1 MHKAG
6 RYTAA
11 LLLVAVGAS
20 VIIDKATGTRL
31 TAELIDWW
39 PLLFICLGV
48 EYLLFNMKYGSTG
61 RPLKLDIPGIIFAVI
76 ISAVVIVSTQSADIF
91 KKINGISDIGDV
103 IGSFGE
109 GYKFDK
115 GVTEIPISPAIGNVK
130 INDRDGSV
138 VVKPGNVDKVQVAL
152 IMYVKVKDEKEA
164 RSIADESKIEYQ
176 SSGDTLE
183 IQAAGKQYDG
193 SIIGG
198 KYPRMDLVVTVPAQQ
213 KINLEMQ
220 TKNGKIEA
228 AQLPIKQRLKAE
240 TTNGAISISDL
251 AGELRFETTNGSI
264 TSSRTEGPITLKT
277 TNGRVSVTDH
287 RGDAMLESTN
297 GELNVQGIAGNV
309 NAHTTNGSVK
319 VDGKVVK
326 LKAETTNGTVEASS
340 DTISGDWDVRTSN
353 GKIELRLPTQGDYRV
368 AGKGRE
374 NGIQSSLPLTVNKKT
389 IEGTI
394 GSGKYAVRFE
404 TNGSV
409 SIQPSN

>member
-11 LLLVAVGAS
+11 LLLVAVGAF
-20 VIIDKATGTRL
+20 VIIDKATGSGL
-31 TAELIDWW
+31 TAALIDWW

-61 RPLKLDIPGIIFAVI
+61 SQLKLDIPGIIFAVV
-76 ISAVVIVSTQSADIF
+76 ISAVVIVSTQSVDMF
-91 KKINGISDIGDV
+91 KKMNGIFDWGDV
-103 IGSFGE
+103 VSSFGE
-109 GYKFDK
+109 GHKFDK

-138 VVKPGNVDKVQVAL
+138 TVKPGNVDKVQVAL
-152 IMYVKVKDEKEA
+152 TMYVKVKDEKEA
-164 RSIADESKIEYQ
+164 RSIADESKIDYRQ
-176 SSGDTLE
+176 SGDTIE
-183 IQAAGKQYDG
+183 IEANGKQYG
-193 SIIGG
+193 SWIGG
-198 KYPRMDLVVTVPAQQ
+198 QYPRMDLVVTVPAQQ
-213 KINLEMQ
+213 KINLELQ

-228 AQLPIKQRLKAE
+228 AQLPIRQRLKAE
-240 TTNGAISISDL
+240 TTNGAIQISEL
-251 AGELRFETTNGSI
+251 SGELRFETTNGTI
-264 TSSRTEGPITLKT
+264 TSNKTEGPMTLKT
-277 TNGRVSVTDH
+277 TNGRVAVTGH

-297 GELNVQGIAGNV
+297 GTLDVQEITGNV

-319 VDGKVVK
+319 VNGNVVK

-340 DTISGDWDVRTSN
+340 PTVSGDWDVRTSN

-368 AGKGRE
+368 SGKGRE
-374 NGIQSSLPLTVNKKT
+374 DGVSSSLPLTVSKKT
-389 IEGTI
+389 VEGTI

-404 TNGSV
+404 TNGTV